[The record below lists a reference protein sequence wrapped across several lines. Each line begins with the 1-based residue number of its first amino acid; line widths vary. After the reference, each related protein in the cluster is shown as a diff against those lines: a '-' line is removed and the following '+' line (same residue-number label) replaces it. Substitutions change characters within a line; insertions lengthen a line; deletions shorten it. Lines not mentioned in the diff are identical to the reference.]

1 MVVVDFEVNPNTFD
15 MTKRLV
21 LVAASTLIV
30 FVSCNDSKNDCVP
43 SDKIVEYP
51 TDSVINA
58 LNWPKDLTIKGF
70 SGPDVTPD
78 PACMAVAASGEVFVG
93 VDMMGSLGKEAGKGA
108 IVRLVDCNHDGIMD
122 SHTEF
127 AQLDNPRGIL
137 PIGHQ
142 VFVLHTTFSEAP
154 MEADNA
160 DVDTSKTKKA
170 DSIPANETHS
180 EPLKIADNMDLVV
193 FEDANQDG
201 VADGPPE
208 VLIKNISNTKYLRE
222 RGTDHATNGIQMG
235 IDGWIYIAVG
245 DFGFHNATGRDGKKL
260 TQLGGG
266 IVRIRP
272 DGSDMEVYTH
282 GLRNIYDVA
291 INPYMEIFTRGN
303 TNDGGGWN
311 IRFIHQIQS
320 AEYGYPVLF
329 KHFTEEI
336 LPALVDVGGGSGT
349 GALFMNDNRWPEKY
363 NNVPMMA
370 DWGRN
375 QLYIHRVAKHG
386 PSFEQE
392 EEQFIQLP
400 QITDVDVDASGT
412 MYLAAWDG
420 AGYSGNP
427 ERGYVVRV
435 TPNDFSYEPFVDVK
449 EVSIDKLVDLLAAGN
464 AKSRLSAQ
472 YELLQRNENNAAL
485 KVLELAQDQDQSL
498 EVRAAAV
505 FTYAQLV
512 GPSGIEELVKL
523 TKDED
528 LQRFALRSLADN
540 KDWSERVPLEPFYTG
555 MKSSSPDVR
564 ATAIIGLGRLGKE
577 AAAEQ
582 LLSVAV
588 PDSFVA
594 PQLNTEGPHATP
606 NSEIVL
612 PHLAVKSLLALNAI
626 DATIAALGTAQEDL
640 ALWAMRYMHNPKV
653 VKALIEAYNTSNNE
667 DFKKK
672 VMNTMARIYH
682 KEAPYDTSWWW
693 STRPDTHGPYYKTV
707 EWEQSPV
714 IRSFL
719 MDQFKAK
726 GRTEKDYF
734 TALNSK
740 YRLGIDAFGEL
751 KIEAPK
757 EDMPIVDF
765 EKIKNKKGQIGESSI
780 EDVMLAL
787 AKIEGDAAKGAEL
800 FNNQGCVAC
809 HSLKTDEVMKG
820 PFMGQVGSIMNKEQ
834 IAESILKPNA
844 SISQGFS
851 TVQIRTK
858 GGENY
863 VGFITSES
871 ADDLTIRNIVGTA
884 TGLKKSE
891 IAERKELETSMMPSG
906 LANSL
911 SYEEMASLVTFLS
924 EQK

>member
-1 MVVVDFEVNPNTFD
+1 

-21 LVAASTLIV
+21 LIAASAI
-30 FVSCNDSKNDCVP
+30 FFIGCNDSKNDCIP

-51 TDSVINA
+51 TDSVIKA

-93 VDMMGSLGKEAGKGA
+93 VDMMGSLGKEEGKGA
-108 IVRLVDCNHDGIMD
+108 IIRLVDCNHDGIMD
-122 SHTEF
+122 AHTEF
-127 AQLDNPRGIL
+127 AKLDNPRGIL
-137 PIGHQ
+137 PIGNQ
-142 VFVLHTTFSEAP
+142 VFVLHTTFSDAP
-154 MEADNA
+154 KKEDSVGVDASEKENSDSVPAD
-160 DVDTSKTKKA
+160 
-170 DSIPANETHS
+170 ETLS

-193 FEDANQDG
+193 FEDTDQDG
-201 VADGPPE
+201 IADGPPE
-208 VLIKNISNTKYLRE
+208 VLIKNISNTKYLRD

-245 DFGFHNATGRDGKKL
+245 DFGFHNATGRDGTKL

-266 IVRIRP
+266 ILRIRP

-291 INPYMEIFTRGN
+291 INPFMDIFTRGN

-336 LPALVDVGGGSGT
+336 IPALVDVGGGSGT
-349 GALFMNDNRWPEKY
+349 GALFMNDDRWPEKY

-375 QLYIHRVAKHG
+375 QLYIHRVTKDG
-386 PSFEQE
+386 PSFKQE

-400 QITDVDVDASGT
+400 QITDVDVDASGI
-412 MYLAAWDG
+412 MYLSAWDG

-449 EVSIDKLVDLLAAGN
+449 QASLDKLVELLAAGN

-472 YELLQRNENNAAL
+472 YELLQRNDSNSAS
-485 KVLELAQDQDQSL
+485 KVLELAQDENQSL

-505 FTYAQLV
+505 FTYAQLA
-512 GPSGIEELVKL
+512 GSSGIEELVKL
-523 TKDED
+523 TNNED
-528 LQRFALRSLADN
+528 LQRYALRALADN
-540 KDWSERVPLEPFYTG
+540 KDWSEKVPLEPFYSG
-555 MKSSSPDVR
+555 IQSSAPEVK
-564 ATAIIGLGRLGKE
+564 ATAIIGLGRLGNK
-577 AAAEQ
+577 AASEQ
-582 LLSVAV
+582 LLSIEV

-594 PQLNTEGPHATP
+594 PEINTEGPHATP
-606 NSEIVL
+606 NSEIVF
-612 PHLAVKSLLALNAI
+612 PHLAVKALVALNAVDAII
-626 DATIAALGTAQEDL
+626 DALGTEQEDL

-653 VKALIEAYNTSNNE
+653 VKALIEAHNKSNDK

-672 VMNTMARIYH
+672 VMNTLARIYH

-719 MDQFKAK
+719 MDQFKVL
-726 GRTEKDYF
+726 GGVEKEYF

-751 KIEAPK
+751 KMEAPK

-787 AKIEGDAAKGAEL
+787 GKIKGDAAKGAEL
-800 FNNQGCVAC
+800 FNSQGCVAC

-851 TVQIRTK
+851 TVQISTK

-863 VGFITSES
+863 VGFVTSES

-884 TGLKKSE
+884 TDLKKSD

-911 SYEEMASLVTFLS
+911 SFEEMASLVTFLS